1 MKVAVYQFAP
11 TFGAVGKN
19 LRRIEQE
26 LENVQVDLIVL
37 PELCTTG
44 YLFASME
51 EVGSMAEPVRGGE
64 TVRRLEA
71 LCQWKGFYLV
81 AGMVESAEN
90 MFYNSAVLIGPNG
103 WIGTYRKIHLFWKE
117 KSWFTPGN
125 LPFQVWNIGM
135 ARIGIMICF
144 DWIFPE
150 SARTLALQGA
160 DIICHP
166 ANLVLPY
173 GPDAMVIR
181 ALENRVFSVTAN
193 RIGWEE
199 RGGKKL
205 TFIGKS
211 QVTGVKGEILLRMKE
226 EEQIKM
232 VDIDPALAR
241 NKKIIEANDL
251 FQDRRPDLYLN
262 QSRIPCQPSGA
273 AGIKKNVN
281 PIFHPD
287 EADGD

>member
-1 MKVAVYQFAP
+1 MKVAIYQFAP
-11 TFGAVGKN
+11 TFGNIGKN

-26 LENVQVDLIVL
+26 LENIQVDLIVL

-44 YLFASME
+44 YLFASRE
-51 EVGSMAEPVRGGE
+51 EIGSMAEPVPGGE
-64 TVRRLEA
+64 SIRRLEA
-71 LCQWKGFYLV
+71 LCQWKGFHLV
-81 AGMVESAEN
+81 AGIIESADN
-90 MFYNSAVLIGPNG
+90 VCYNSAVLIGPDG

-117 KSWFTPGN
+117 KTWFAPGN
-125 LPFQVWNIGM
+125 RPFQVWDIGM

-150 SARTLALQGA
+150 SARALALQGA
-160 DIICHP
+160 DILCHP

-173 GPDAMVIR
+173 GPDAMVTR
-181 ALENRVFSVTAN
+181 SLENRIFSITAN
-193 RIGWEE
+193 RIGYEE

-211 QVTGVKGEILLRMKE
+211 QVIGTKGEILLRME
-226 EEQIKM
+226 EEEKIKT
-232 VDIDPALAR
+232 VEIDPALAR

-251 FQDRRPDLYLN
+251 FQDRRPELYLN
-262 QSRIPCQPSGA
+262 QSQIPSPSPEA
-273 AGIKKNVN
+273 ARNKINVN
-281 PIFHPD
+281 PIFHPG